1 MVTKLIL
8 HNQKIMIMN
17 VKMAYAIFSCKNKNL
32 WYNIQIRGDIMNKK
46 YMYANGNI
54 HIFDENNNKTVIE
67 YTDNFIPKLVRQ
79 NNLESIKN
87 TITVN
92 NELINFIIEYESKL
106 LLEKASDISLITIG
120 STAAGFFL
128 KAFCDIQIDNLPLI
142 LAVLGLEIGI
152 LITNKKLEKMKE
164 MALQIKAYKKL
175 SAELSYQYSKNMSIL
190 KEIEENKLKEQEEI
204 YKQKQFEI
212 FDLDDSLE
220 QKNLQALINA
230 TIFYEMN
237 KEEYIKLF
245 KLGLLEE
252 ETTNLLPRELLIVRK
267 NIYNELYDKQDNKQ
281 LKKKEK

>member
-1 MVTKLIL
+1 
-8 HNQKIMIMN
+8 MIMN

-54 HIFDENNNKTVIE
+54 HVFDENNNKTVIE

-164 MALQIKAYKKL
+164 MNLQIKAYKKL

-220 QKNLQALINA
+220 QKDLQALINA

>member
-1 MVTKLIL
+1 
-8 HNQKIMIMN
+8 MIMN

-54 HIFDENNNKTVIE
+54 HVFDENNNKTVIE

-142 LAVLGLEIGI
+142 LAVLGLGIGI